1 MNIFNPQLCISKEL
15 TNSWAAHIESLTPN
29 KVPIEILEGVPRLK
43 LVHSASAP
51 ENWFAIAIP
60 LSPTWAPQDLQTYR
74 SLCFTIVAA
83 EGSGG
88 VVRLE
93 DGAGSE
99 SLDFNFSSLL
109 KGEGEEAS
117 IEIPLGDFGE
127 SLDITSIKLIKF
139 IGYKNSAFY
148 ISQIYASP

>member
-60 LSPTWAPQDLQTYR
+60 LSPTWAPQDLQPYR

-83 EGSGG
+83 EGS
-88 VVRLE
+88 
-93 DGAGSE
+93 
-99 SLDFNFSSLL
+99 
-109 KGEGEEAS
+109 EEAS